1 MRIILPN
8 HLVYFM
14 FAILIQPRHVLLW
27 WPFSSSSTQSDTDSE
42 QGKALQNSPVPF
54 EMTDAEEKFL
64 AEARQY
70 MSNLSPLDSCH
81 HIVSNI

>member
-1 MRIILPN
+1 MNSILYLSVIIATVL
-8 HLVYFM
+8 
-14 FAILIQPRHVLLW
+14 QPSPVASW
-27 WPFSSSSTQSDTDSE
+27 WPFSSEFKETEDE

-70 MSNLSPLDSCH
+70 MANLSPLDSCH
-81 HIVSNI
+81 HIVS